1 MEYLVGAIVAIV
13 GTFILSKAVSKV
25 TKDSVM
31 KVRYRQSHIFSVVGP
46 YIFAMSAK
54 ENRKEMVTQSTRFFD
69 SRHQKILFFKGK
81 AYWIRN
87 NSLYSANLVGGVV
100 DESSTKTLDIM
111 AMDKVELKDMMFIV
125 DKLNEGQDRN
135 DLGNSWK

>member
-1 MEYLVGAIVAIV
+1 MEYLLGAIIAVAGMFLMSRMI
-13 GTFILSKAVSKV
+13 SKSSKIAPV
-25 TKDSVM
+25 RI
-31 KVRYRQSHIFSVVGP
+31 RYRQSHVFELLGP
-46 YIFAMSAK
+46 YIFALSGGEYK
-54 ENRKEMVTQSTRFFD
+54 KEMVTQSTKFFD

-81 AYWIRN
+81 AYWIRD
-87 NSLYSANLVGGVV
+87 NSLYTANVIHGMV
-100 DESSTKTLDIM
+100 DEKSTKTLDIM